1 MSLFEYLQNKKTYVI
16 AEMSANHAQDLMI
29 ALQMVNAA
37 KCSGADC
44 IKVQT
49 YTPETLTIK
58 SDNNDFMISD
68 GLWQGKTLYDLYN
81 NAYLPWE
88 WHKPI
93 FNRCKEVGIDFLAT
107 AFDKTAVDYL
117 VELGCDAIKIASFEA
132 VDIPLIHYAASKGK
146 TIILSCGMCSL
157 QEIEEAITACLD
169 EKNSDIVLM
178 KCSSEYPAE
187 PQNLHLKTVV
197 DMSKRFNLPVGFSDH
212 SLGTISSVAAVCL
225 GANIIEKHFC
235 LDKTISTP
243 DVDFSLDPVQF
254 KKLVSD
260 IRVAEASIGNVY
272 YGVSENEEKSI
283 VFRRSLYA
291 VKDIGIGD
299 SFSEE
304 NIRSIRPGYGIPPK
318 YYFSLLGNKSRRKIN
333 RGEPI
338 LMEDVEGLV

>member
-132 VDIPLIHYAASKGK
+132 VDIPLIHYAASKG
-146 TIILSCGMCSL
+146 
-157 QEIEEAITACLD
+157 
-169 EKNSDIVLM
+169 
-178 KCSSEYPAE
+178 
-187 PQNLHLKTVV
+187 
-197 DMSKRFNLPVGFSDH
+197 
-212 SLGTISSVAAVCL
+212 
-225 GANIIEKHFC
+225 
-235 LDKTISTP
+235 
-243 DVDFSLDPVQF
+243 
-254 KKLVSD
+254 
-260 IRVAEASIGNVY
+260 
-272 YGVSENEEKSI
+272 
-283 VFRRSLYA
+283 
-291 VKDIGIGD
+291 
-299 SFSEE
+299 
-304 NIRSIRPGYGIPPK
+304 
-318 YYFSLLGNKSRRKIN
+318 
-333 RGEPI
+333 
-338 LMEDVEGLV
+338 